1 MAETIQLEVSPAEAE
16 QWQTLV
22 NEWLQKMQQAHEQM
36 EHDRVVIEAYRAETR
51 AVIAQLQRFRVGHSV

>member
-16 QWQTLV
+16 QWQPLV

-51 AVIAQLQRFRVGHSV
+51 AVIAQLGRKAA